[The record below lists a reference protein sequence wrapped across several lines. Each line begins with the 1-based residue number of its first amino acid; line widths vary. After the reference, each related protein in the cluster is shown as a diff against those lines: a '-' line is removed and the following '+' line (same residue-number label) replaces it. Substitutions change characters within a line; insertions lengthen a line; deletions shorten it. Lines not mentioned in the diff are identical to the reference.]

1 MYLPRFCLKIAKSYN
16 YNIIPEIRELER
28 GKHILA
34 SLKEYFDHASLIQE
48 ELNNQ
53 ESDIVNITSSILQNY
68 KERGNRCKILDR
80 NLSSNCRQGSD

>member
-68 KERGNRCKILDR
+68 KERGNRCKIL
-80 NLSSNCRQGSD
+80 CRQGSD